1 MGRFDAGRNSRS
13 NEVIGEKMKLSQKIT
28 SYPGHEITPEDVKE
42 GKYLDVVYKFEP
54 KYSWAA
60 GVAISRFLA
69 ELKEGKIIARKCM
82 NCERILVPPRM
93 YCEQCFRPTD
103 EWVQIKDTGTVN
115 TYSISHV
122 GTDARRLK
130 TPILV
135 AVVDLDGATPG
146 MGILHNLGEVEP
158 SKIKVGMKVKAVWKS
173 SSERQGAITDI
184 RYFKPIGEE

>member
-1 MGRFDAGRNSRS
+1 M
-13 NEVIGEKMKLSQKIT
+13 SQKIT
-28 SYPGHEITPEDVKE
+28 SYPGHEITPEDVKDE
-42 GKYLDVVYKFEP
+42 KYLDIPYKFEP

-69 ELKEGKIIARKCM
+69 ELKEGKIFARRCT

-93 YCEQCFRPTD
+93 YCEKCFRPTD

-122 GTDARRLK
+122 GTDAMRLK

-158 SKIKVGMKVKAVWKS
+158 TRIRVGMRVKAVWKPS
-173 SSERQGAITDI
+173 SDRQGSILDI
-184 RYFKPIGEE
+184 RYFKPAGDE

>member
-1 MGRFDAGRNSRS
+1 
-13 NEVIGEKMKLSQKIT
+13 
-28 SYPGHEITPEDVKE
+28 
-42 GKYLDVVYKFEP
+42 
-54 KYSWAA
+54 
-60 GVAISRFLA
+60 
-69 ELKEGKIIARKCM
+69 M

-103 EWVQIKDTGTVN
+103 EWVQIKDTGTIN

-146 MGILHNLGEVEP
+146 MGILHNLGEVAS
-158 SKIKVGMKVKAVWKS
+158 SKIRAGMQVNAAWKS
-173 SSERQGAITDI
+173 SSERQRASTDI
-184 RYFKPIGEE
+184 RYVKQIDDEQEISMIEKLVRPSQARR